1 MIDPSLT
8 TPFLVASA
16 VPVDAPHRSGTL
28 EAARALL
35 ASQPALTEHS
45 VYAAAVT
52 GNAPLVRQW
61 LQHDPTLATTH
72 GGPHHWDPLTW
83 CCFSR
88 WLRDDPSRHAEFV
101 EVARVLLEAGAPA
114 NTGFMD
120 HTHGETPQRESA
132 LYGAAGVAF
141 CAPLTALLLAH
152 GADPNDEEV
161 PYHAAEQYAHDVVAA
176 LLAAPVPLTRDSL
189 ATMLLRAADW
199 HDDTGVA
206 LLLQHGVLPDH
217 PGRWPHSPFVQAVRR
232 DNEARIVERMLEAG
246 ADPQR
251 RFGEVTALELAA
263 WHGRTDLLQRF
274 AERGVPLPDE
284 GLAAVAV
291 DVTLG
296 DAHAAR
302 ARLSRDTM
310 VREAFLARAA
320 AFACRAAGNGML
332 APLGV
337 LLQWLPTV
345 DARWAEGDGYWD
357 IAPHSTPLHVAAWR
371 AQHAVVRLL
380 IEAGA
385 DVHTRDGRGRTPL
398 QRAVAACVD
407 SYWTDRR
414 QPESVRA
421 LLEAGASAEGIALPT
436 GYDAIDA
443 LLARR
448 TSRTG

>member
-1 MIDPSLT
+1 MIDPSLS

-28 EAARALL
+28 DAARALL
-35 ASQPALTEHS
+35 ASQPALAEHS

-52 GNAPLVRQW
+52 GNAAAVRQW
-61 LQHDPTLATTH
+61 LQYDATLATTS

-88 WLRDDPSRHAEFV
+88 WLRDDPSRQAEFV

-114 NTGFMD
+114 NTGFVD

-152 GADPNDEEV
+152 AADPNDEEV
-161 PYHAAEQYAHDVVAA
+161 PYHAAEEYAHEVVAA

-199 HDDTGVA
+199 HDDTGVR
-206 LLLQHGVLPDH
+206 LLLQHGVHPDH
-217 PGRWPHSPFVQAVRR
+217 PGRWPHSPFLQAVRR
-232 DNEARIVERMLEAG
+232 DNEARIVERMLDAD
-246 ADPQR
+246 ADPLR
-251 RFGEVTALELAA
+251 RFGDANALETAA
-263 WHGRTDLLQRF
+263 WHGRTDLLQQF
-274 AERGVPLPDE
+274 AVRGVPLPED

-291 DVTLG
+291 DATLG
-296 DAHAAR
+296 DLHAVR
-302 ARLSRDTM
+302 ARLSRDAM

-337 LLQWLPTV
+337 LLQLLPTV
-345 DARWAEGDGYWD
+345 DVRWGEGDGYWD

-371 AQHAVVRLL
+371 AQHAVVQQL

-385 DVHTRDGRGRTPL
+385 DVHARDGRGRTPL
-398 QRAVAACVD
+398 QRAVAACVA
-407 SYWTDRR
+407 SFWMNRR
-414 QPESVRA
+414 QPTSVRA

-443 LLARR
+443 LFER
-448 TSRTG
+448 GGMG